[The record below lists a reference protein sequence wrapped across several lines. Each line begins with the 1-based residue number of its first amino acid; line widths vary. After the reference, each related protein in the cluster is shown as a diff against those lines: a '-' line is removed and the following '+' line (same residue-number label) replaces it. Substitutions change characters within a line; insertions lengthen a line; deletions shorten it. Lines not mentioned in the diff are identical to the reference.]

1 MVEMLGMQ
9 SEGRAY
15 HDQQLY
21 DLGWG
26 GIHRRHCFTRT
37 IEPFNPQL
45 KYRYSHFP
53 GPTSTSQTDDPARQ
67 NARSCLNVPQ
77 RRAQIRHCFV
87 ALDHQSTL
95 PRENEFRRL
104 FEAGAERLVDAG
116 LLFTAVALAGCF
128 CPFPLLAAGAMGSLL
143 DSTGLPGVGA
153 SPSLS
158 ASESAIDCA
167 AA

>member
-1 MVEMLGMQ
+1 MVEMLGMK

-104 FEAGAERLVDAG
+104 FGAETLEDAG

-128 CPFPLLAAGAMGSLL
+128 CPFLLLAGALVGSTGSL
-143 DSTGLPGVGA
+143 LPGVGA
-153 SPSLS
+153 ARSLS
-158 ASESAIDCA
+158 ASESASDCA
-167 AA
+167 AS